1 MTPSSPAP
9 RGRLTGSM
17 RELARPRVAV
27 HSVPAAR
34 EIPIVVMKRA

>member
-9 RGRLTGSM
+9 RGRLPGSA
-17 RELARPRVAV
+17 REIARRRVAE
-27 HSVPAAR
+27 HPAPAAR